1 MLAGTVA
8 TKDYSPR
15 ATKIESTASAAQG
28 TLKCTVFHLPAGSMG
43 IIQAFLAHPVS
54 HDTMLT
60 SLHFMSPLKLD
71 LILYWT
77 TFDAEA

>member
-28 TLKCTVFHLPAGSMG
+28 TLKCTPAGSTG

-77 TFDAEA
+77 TFDA